1 MTEGKREKL
10 GEEGE
15 GEKKERSKGKR
26 ERGKE
31 GGRETI
37 RERKTGR

>member
-15 GEKKERSKGKR
+15 GGKKERSKGKR